1 MVNFG
6 FNSANLLGI
15 FLAVAGA
22 ALYFIRTIRPELSR
36 DHDIFFAA
44 VGLLCGLILLFHGW
58 RLDPILQF
66 SQFLLIG
73 SAIFFAI
80 ETLRLRGSTTEQ
92 ARRNSPIVDEERSVS
107 RVYRAQLDQLEGY
120 EDEQREDN
128 PRLRGYVDPQARNT
142 KTRRPPESSRPSN
155 RSTKRP
161 PSDPY
166 YDAWGDSTGDVPR
179 SQPRKTKSS
188 RSRKPETETPPR
200 TRRKPP
206 SRPSSQDYD
215 YYSDYPDSTP
225 SDYVD
230 YQPIDSPGVPK
241 DKEPRERGRKPNSQ
255 PQSNFDY

>member
-22 ALYFIRTIRPELSR
+22 ALYFVRTIRPELSR

-92 ARRNSPIVDEERSVS
+92 ARRNSSPFDEDRPVSS
-107 RVYRAQLDQLEGY
+107 RVYRAELEQLEGY
-120 EDEQREDN
+120 EEDEREDS
-128 PRLRGYVDPQARNT
+128 PRLRGYVEPPSRKT
-142 KTRRPPESSRPSN
+142 RTRRPPESSRRTT
-155 RSTKRP
+155 RSIRQESTE
-161 PSDPY
+161 PY
-166 YDAWGDSTGDVPR
+166 YDAWDNSSTDVP
-179 SQPRKTKSS
+179 PTRKSRSS
-188 RSRKPETETPPR
+188 RSRRPPEIETPPR
-200 TRRKPP
+200 RKSS
-206 SRPSSQDYD
+206 SRGNPEYD
-215 YYSDYPDSTP
+215 YYSDYSEPTP
-225 SDYVD
+225 ADYVD
-230 YQPIDSPGVPK
+230 YQPIDSPEIPPNE
-241 DKEPRERGRKPNSQ
+241 EPRERPRKPDSPKPN
-255 PQSNFDY
+255 NFDY